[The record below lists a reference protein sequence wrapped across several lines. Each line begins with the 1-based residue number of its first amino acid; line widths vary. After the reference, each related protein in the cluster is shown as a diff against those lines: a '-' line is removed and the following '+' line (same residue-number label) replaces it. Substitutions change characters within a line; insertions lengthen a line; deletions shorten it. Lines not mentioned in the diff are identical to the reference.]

1 MNALI
6 SNVESTVYFLKAKKF
21 NSIIIN
27 YDEQSTNLLIGIN
40 N

>member
-6 SNVESTVYFLKAKKF
+6 SNVSSTLYFIKTKKF

-27 YDEQSTNLLIGIN
+27 YDEAIRKFI
-40 N
+40 